1 MVWGLLPVSLGTD
14 SLLSPEI
21 HKEAGDSSLRLL
33 QEHHQWLERYP
44 QWPAGPVS
52 TMAPGLGWIP
62 GVCPPV
68 LGRGHSPATSRHWLM
83 GALTD
88 LSPHGLSPPRYNEI
102 NAISTACSYGIT
114 ECQDLATDYLRQWQQ
129 NVTNNP

>member
-1 MVWGLLPVSLGTD
+1 MP
-14 SLLSPEI
+14 
-21 HKEAGDSSLRLL
+21 
-33 QEHHQWLERYP
+33 
-44 QWPAGPVS
+44 
-52 TMAPGLGWIP
+52 
-62 GVCPPV
+62 
-68 LGRGHSPATSRHWLM
+68 
-83 GALTD
+83 D

>member
-1 MVWGLLPVSLGTD
+1 MIASFPFYDVF
-14 SLLSPEI
+14 LLSLF
-21 HKEAGDSSLRLL
+21 KSC
-33 QEHHQWLERYP
+33 HQ
-44 QWPAGPVS
+44 PALADGCPV
-52 TMAPGLGWIP
+52 P
-62 GVCPPV
+62 
-68 LGRGHSPATSRHWLM
+68 
-83 GALTD
+83 D